1 MFPGNLR
8 VTPWTGDK
16 LKTISSHQ
24 QKHLPLLSPLSINVT
39 VDGRIVIPI
48 TEAPNPA
55 MALLQPS
62 KCHRDAVPARS
73 GGDCILCLIDKL
85 LSWIFLDVKRREA
98 QG

>member
-1 MFPGNLR
+1 M
-8 VTPWTGDK
+8 
-16 LKTISSHQ
+16 
-24 QKHLPLLSPLSINVT
+24 

-48 TEAPNPA
+48 TEAPNPT

-98 QG
+98 QGRLRGWRGSGGFCILIRTGIRNNGNGLMCCRS